1 MKVALVRPLLS
12 LRGMKNLVVALV
24 LATAGTAA
32 AQPAETPAQPAP
44 TVPTASEWYGWQI
57 MAADA
62 ATFTLAGVSE
72 NGVIALGWV
81 GSGAVVHAAHGHT
94 ARAVGSVAMRTAFPL
109 LGVALGAASAS
120 GCDHGDGESW
130 CAVGPAIAGGLIGMG
145 AAEIID
151 LVDAKDE
158 VAIGPVKTSRWQP
171 VASVHHS
178 SATFGV
184 AARF

>member
-1 MKVALVRPLLS
+1 MKVAVVRPLLS
-12 LRGMKNLVVALV
+12 LAGMKNLVVALV

-44 TVPTASEWYGWQI
+44 SVPTASEWYGWQI
-57 MAADA
+57 LGADA
-62 ATFTLAGVSE
+62 AVFTTAAVTE

-94 ARAVGSVAMRTAFPL
+94 GRAVGSVAMRTAFPL
-109 LGVALGAASAS
+109 LGLMLGAASAH
-120 GCDHGDGESW
+120 GCTGEW
-130 CAVGPAIAGGLIGMG
+130 CGVGPALAGGLVGMG
-145 AAEIID
+145 TAEVVD
-151 LVDAKDE
+151 LVYAKDE
-158 VAIGPVKTSRWQP
+158 IEIAPVKTPRWQP
-171 VASVHHS
+171 IASVRHS